1 MKDYKNNLT
10 TLLIVFIILKLV
22 DFNNLGILDYLL
34 FALLAVDVIVAIFS
48 WRKGK

>member
-10 TLLIVFIILKLV
+10 TLLIVFIVLKLV

-34 FALLAVDVIVAIFS
+34 FALLAVDVIVTIFS